1 MEKKI
6 LIVAGEAS
14 GDTHAAHLVRE
25 LNKIRPG
32 LSFYGLGGP
41 EMKAAGVDL
50 TFDMTG
56 LAVVG
61 FFEILK
67 NYSRFKSIFD
77 DILKKTREERPDA
90 AILVDYPG
98 FNLRLT
104 RELKKMGIKV
114 IYFISP
120 QVWAWGGKRIT
131 FIRKT
136 IDLMLVLFKF
146 EETLYTDGKFN
157 VKFVGH
163 PLLDIVKPSMEKE
176 KILAAVGFRQGRRT
190 IALLPGSRERE
201 VSNHLKPMLEAA
213 SLIYKRFNDTQ
224 FFICRPAS
232 LRREFF
238 KEIIDKVKI
247 DFPYKVLDNQTYE
260 GIHASDLVI
269 VASGTATLET
279 AILNKPMI
287 IVYKVSLA
295 TWLLAK
301 MLIKIPSI
309 GLVNVVAG
317 QRIVPELTQFDVTA
331 EKIAKTAIGL
341 LLDKQSLEHIHA
353 ELYALKNTLGI
364 PGAYQRAALETANFL
379 S

>member
-331 EKIAKTAIGL
+331 EKISKTAIGL
-341 LLDKQSLEHIHA
+341 LLDKQGLEHIHA